1 MQNWCL
7 GEPVMKLLLLLLG
20 ASGFLPAQSNGVSTE
35 WDVRTMLDGLALQTQ
50 HLKSVIGQVNTDG
63 MTASGAPQT
72 YISQWNTAQAELK
85 YLLGSIDAL
94 AKQPER
100 LPLALEAYFRMQAM
114 ESTLGS
120 VFEGIRKYQNP
131 ALADLLQGIVNEN
144 SVNRDHLRQYIQD
157 LAVQKEQEFEVADKE
172 AQRCRGSIARQP
184 GASTKEKKQ

>member
-1 MQNWCL
+1 
-7 GEPVMKLLLLLLG
+7 MKLLLFLVGALLG
-20 ASGFLPAQSNGVSTE
+20 APGVLLAQSSGVSAE
-35 WDVRTMLDGLALQTQ
+35 WDVRTMLDGLTLQTQ
-50 HLKSVIGQVNTDG
+50 HLKSVIGQVTTDG
-63 MTASGAPQT
+63 MAANGAPQT
-72 YISQWNTAQAELK
+72 YISQGNTAQAELK

-157 LAVQKEQEFEVADKE
+157 LAVQKEQEFAVADKE
-172 AQRCRGSIARQP
+172 AQRCRGTIARQP
-184 GASTKEKKQ
+184 GSTSKEKKQ